1 MTYEHRYVPSSDA
14 EMTESLISA
23 SWAGG
28 KQVRAAAQQHML
40 NGQVRVAYFNVA
52 SVHICVSLHHI
63 SHVTARQGRVVID
76 KFIERDLW
84 RVLSTH
90 GVCLLLLLHVN
101 DAQEVALLVERHG
114 LFCKTL
120 ISRIAGGEKLLVVD
134 IRRQAHPK

>member
-1 MTYEHRYVPSSDA
+1 MPSSDA

-28 KQVRAAAQQHML
+28 KQVRAAAQQHIML
-40 NGQVRVAYFNVA
+40 NGQLRVAHFNVA
-52 SVHICVSLHHI
+52 SVQICVSLHHI

-101 DAQEVALLVERHG
+101 DAQEVGLLVERHG